1 MSIQFSNFGKALVS
15 SAPSGLT
22 GLSFTVET
30 GKGALFPNLG
40 TGDYFYGIFKD
51 ASGNRE
57 IVKIEGRS
65 GDSMTIAA
73 SGRGLDGTTA
83 RSWAAGDYFVAGL
96 TNIALV
102 ETLANKNISAIGNLV
117 FTADTFPYFTGP
129 EQVTLTT
136 LTPFARTLLDDADAA
151 TMRNTLGAAGQAF
164 PAGTNMIF
172 FQKSAPIGWTN
183 NTTGLDHALRLVPGG
198 GVGGTTGGSLYFSAA
213 FKSQSVAGTVG
224 ATTLS
229 EAQIPAHF
237 HNFAIYPTSGSGSVP
252 SAGTSVGAF
261 VMNTTGYKGGGG
273 SHTHSFS
280 GTPINLTVA
289 YVNVIL
295 ASKD

>member
-1 MSIQFSNFGKALVS
+1 MTIQFSNFGKALIS

-57 IVKIEGRS
+57 IVKISDRS
-65 GDSMTIAA
+65 GDSMTIAS

-102 ETLANKNISAIGNLV
+102 ETLANENLSAIGNLV

-129 EQVTLTT
+129 QQVSLTT

-151 TMRNTLGAAGQAF
+151 AMRNTLGAAGQAF
-164 PAGTNMIF
+164 PAGTSMLF
-172 FQKSAPIGWTN
+172 YQKSAPVGWAHA
-183 NTTGLDHALRLVPGG
+183 TTALNHALRVVPGN
-198 GVGGTTGGSLYFSAA
+198 GVGGTGGGSVDFTNA
-213 FKSQSVAGTVG
+213 FKSQSVFGTVG
-224 ATTLS
+224 TTTLTT
-229 EAQIPAHF
+229 AQIPAHQ
-237 HNFAIYPTSGSGSVP
+237 HTIPSYDPETGSTGLTIGGPNWTGSKATDWTGGSG
-252 SAGTSVGAF
+252 G
-261 VMNTTGYKGGGG
+261 
-273 SHTHSFS
+273 HTHSFV
-280 GTPINLTVA
+280 GTAINLAVA
-289 YVNVIL
+289 YLNIII